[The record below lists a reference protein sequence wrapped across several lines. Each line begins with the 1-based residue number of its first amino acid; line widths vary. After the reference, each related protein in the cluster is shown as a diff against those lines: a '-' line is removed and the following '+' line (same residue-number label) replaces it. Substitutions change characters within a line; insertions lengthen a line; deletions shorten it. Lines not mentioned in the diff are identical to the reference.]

1 MYYMIIYYM
10 EKFEI
15 FRDEKRIKTRI
26 NNDAIQCA
34 LKKNILFIS
43 RNLNEIAFRSVS
55 CKWQFHSVE
64 RKRVVRDPFESL
76 VSGLHRA

>member
-1 MYYMIIYYM
+1 M

-34 LKKNILFIS
+34 LKKYPIHFS
-43 RNLNEIAFRSVS
+43 KSERDRVS
-55 CKWQFHSVE
+55 
-64 RKRVVRDPFESL
+64 KRFL
-76 VSGLHRA
+76 

>member
-34 LKKNILFIS
+34 LKKYPIHFS
-43 RNLNEIAFRSVS
+43 KSE
-55 CKWQFHSVE
+55 
-64 RKRVVRDPFESL
+64 
-76 VSGLHRA
+76 